1 MVEKVNAT
9 YKAEQIIADYQDG
22 SSVAELGG
30 MYGMST
36 RWIYRILK
44 DHNVPLR
51 PKSRRRP
58 ISPVHY
64 NIALVLR
71 EDLFTMGLTSAAA
84 ANRVGWSYQ
93 KMAAVMNGVAPL
105 DVLDLQTLATF
116 LKRSYDELMT
126 PKKRAT
132 ADGD

>member
-1 MVEKVNAT
+1 
-9 YKAEQIIADYQDG
+9 
-22 SSVAELGG
+22 
-30 MYGMST
+30 
-36 RWIYRILK
+36 
-44 DHNVPLR
+44 
-51 PKSRRRP
+51 
-58 ISPVHY
+58 
-64 NIALVLR
+64 
-71 EDLFTMGLTSAAA
+71 MGLTSAAA